1 MGSNFYLIGWIVLML
16 VILVILAL
24 IGLGWDTFFGGVKKG
39 VEKIGNLPEVKNL
52 TNKAK
57 NEFGSIIGNS
67 NSTLDIVLV
76 IKIIWNPEFSKEITL
91 WKGVASPVFGIP
103 SIFVR
108 AWTFG
113 ERSQKPQSF
122 SYLVVVQQNI
132 NMIY

>member
-1 MGSNFYLIGWIVLML
+1 MGSNFYLIGWIVLIL

-76 IKIIWNPEFSKEITL
+76 IKII
-91 WKGVASPVFGIP
+91 
-103 SIFVR
+103 
-108 AWTFG
+108 
-113 ERSQKPQSF
+113 
-122 SYLVVVQQNI
+122 
-132 NMIY
+132 